1 MKRFSPIRKW
11 WSRSINQN
19 FLPKSE
25 STWTQRSLIS
35 KTNWRSIWYLSTEV
49 LRSMNYLCSTTS
61 DQFDNILWVRR
72 GLSYTMHYK
81 IHKFIFRWGFTNGI
95 QSRCCDEKLFFKFPS
110 VFLLYLRRSLTNTTV
125 ATRHIDCIQITSRK
139 RSDDKLVWL
148 VAGKVTHFF
157 KCFVSHS
164 LNRPFL
170 LLWIGIQYHSSSG
183 SRPRVERNWTGNSV
197 S

>member
-1 MKRFSPIRKW
+1 MEQV
-11 WSRSINQN
+11 N
-19 FLPKSE
+19 KS
-25 STWTQRSLIS
+25 
-35 KTNWRSIWYLSTEV
+35 KFSTEV
-49 LRSMNYLCSTTS
+49 RKHMDTTLAYIKDQLTKHLVPFNRGPPFHELFVFDDVRSVRQHIMGAPRAVIHNALQNPQIYL
-61 DQFDNILWVRR
+61 QVR
-72 GLSYTMHYK
+72 
-81 IHKFIFRWGFTNGI
+81 IHKCNTISLQWRKTFF
-95 QSRCCDEKLFFKFPS
+95 FFKFPS

-148 VAGKVTHFF
+148 AAGKVTHFF